1 MREINLSVSHL
12 NIHKD
17 IVVYQTKGSRFGD
30 QVEGTLS
37 LIFPVYWLLKQ
48 KKTDLVFIF
57 MTWDIYTEY

>member
-48 KKTDLVFIF
+48 KKLIWFSF
-57 MTWDIYTEY
+57 SWPDIYTEY